1 MCLALLTA
9 GWGNPVA
16 LIVDHGLRAE
26 SADEAALTAARLT
39 SIGVPSQVIRLH
51 DLGHGPA
58 LAARARAARYAAL
71 TEAALSAGCLDLL
84 LAHHR
89 ADQAETLLMRR
100 AAHSGPAGLAGMAA
114 IVHTN
119 ALRIVRPLLDVAPTH
134 LRAILRAAAVEWV
147 EDPSNRNPA
156 AQRTHIRT
164 ALADPE
170 GTGAEIALLV
180 AATKESAD
188 ARARL
193 DAAIAQEL
201 AARAAVYPEG
211 YAYLTPDLPSPEAVA
226 ALIHALGG
234 GDYQPDRQAAAR
246 LAANQAP
253 GVLAGMRIMRAG
265 RLGPGWLL
273 VREAAAM
280 QPPVPAAPGTLWD
293 RRFLVSVHAE
303 VPRGA
308 AIGALGADA
317 ARFRRATEL
326 PSAVLTALPALRIN
340 GMLAVVPHIGYPDA
354 GTCSRLPIFLA
365 TGVPAAGA
373 PFGA

>member
-39 SIGVPSQVIRLH
+39 SIGVPSQVIRLR
-51 DLGHGPA
+51 DLKHGPA
-58 LAARARAARYAAL
+58 LAARARAARYTAL
-71 TEAALSAGCLDLL
+71 TEAALRAGCLDLL

-89 ADQAETLLMRR
+89 ADQSETLLMRR

-134 LRAILRAAAVEWV
+134 LRAILRAAAVAWV
-147 EDPSNRNPA
+147 EDPSNRNPV
-156 AQRTHIRT
+156 AQRTRIRA

-170 GTGAEIALLV
+170 GTGAETASLV
-180 AATKESAD
+180 AATKESAS

-193 DAAIAQEL
+193 EEAVAQEL
-201 AARAAVYPEG
+201 AARAAIYPEG
-211 YAYLTPDLPSPEAVA
+211 FAYLSSDLPSPEALA

-234 GDYQPDRQAAAR
+234 GDYPPDRGAVAR
-246 LAANQAP
+246 LHADHGP
-253 GVLAGMRIMRAG
+253 CVLGGMRVLRAG

-273 VREAAAM
+273 VREAAAV
-280 QPPVPAAPGTLWD
+280 QPPIVAAPGTLWD
-293 RRFLVSVHAE
+293 HRFRLARNASLPA
-303 VPRGA
+303 GA
-308 AIGALGADA
+308 TIGALGADA
-317 ARFRRATEL
+317 AGLRRATTL
-326 PSAVLTALPALRIN
+326 PSAVLSVLPALRVN
-340 GMLAVVPHIGYPDA
+340 AALVAVPHIGYPDA
-354 GTCSRLPIFLA
+354 GTCARLPIFFAPAL
-365 TGVPAAGA
+365 PAAGA
-373 PFGA
+373 PFGV